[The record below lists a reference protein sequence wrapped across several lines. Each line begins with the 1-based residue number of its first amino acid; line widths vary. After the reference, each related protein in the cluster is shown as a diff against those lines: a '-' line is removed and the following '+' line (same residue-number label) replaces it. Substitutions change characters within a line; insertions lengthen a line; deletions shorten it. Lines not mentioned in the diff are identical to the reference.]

1 VVALG
6 ERTTKVVVVLVFDVR
21 GKRIDGLKLR
31 LAEGFAG
38 FSQRYTAS
46 KAMNT
51 NWGLLERRI

>member
-6 ERTTKVVVVLVFDVR
+6 ERTTMVVVVLVFDVR
-21 GKRIDGLKLR
+21 GKRID
-31 LAEGFAG
+31 G

-51 NWGLLERRI
+51 NWGLLERRR